1 MKKLFSLLTLLFIA
15 SSIFALS
22 FLGEN
27 VEDPFESQ
35 EELDNFSFDESGFS
49 ADDVKIY
56 LITAETG
63 DEVFTFFGHTA
74 LAVVKDGSISFAADY
89 GSFSFS
95 EGFYLKFV
103 EGLLLYNMVISDLER
118 RVQVFENEG
127 RTYYLTEITGLENRE
142 KKGIIDFL
150 LYNSQEG
157 NNVYLYHYYED
168 NCATRVRD
176 ILNWA
181 TGGDFAESYSHTYRG
196 ATYRNTAA
204 LYLDK
209 SFLFS
214 FLLNY
219 LQGPEIDREISL
231 YDEMYLPLTLK
242 EAAEDYF
249 SSSSVK
255 MNTDTERSEYRS
267 FTLMEM
273 TAVLSSILFLS
284 LSALYASRIKLLTRI
299 SDFVFALIF
308 ILFSLLSSALIILE
322 IFSNH
327 SVTYFNSNFIYA
339 SPLLLLAA
347 AEAIKGKS
355 IRRRFYL
362 SLIHLSFIAV
372 AVMLKGLFPLFFIQE
387 NLFLFV
393 FLSPLYII
401 NIIRYALSCHQDG
414 KEKEE
419 VFQDS

>member
-15 SSIFALS
+15 SSLFALS
-22 FLGEN
+22 FLGGN
-27 VEDPFESQ
+27 AEDPFESQ
-35 EELDNFSFDESGFS
+35 KELDNFSFDESGFS

-214 FLLNY
+214 FRP
-219 LQGPEIDREISL
+219 GRDRMKQTVE
-231 YDEMYLPLTLK
+231 
-242 EAAEDYF
+242 EAQM
-249 SSSSVK
+249 S
-255 MNTDTERSEYRS
+255 
-267 FTLMEM
+267 
-273 TAVLSSILFLS
+273 
-284 LSALYASRIKLLTRI
+284 
-299 SDFVFALIF
+299 
-308 ILFSLLSSALIILE
+308 
-322 IFSNH
+322 
-327 SVTYFNSNFIYA
+327 
-339 SPLLLLAA
+339 
-347 AEAIKGKS
+347 
-355 IRRRFYL
+355 
-362 SLIHLSFIAV
+362 
-372 AVMLKGLFPLFFIQE
+372 
-387 NLFLFV
+387 
-393 FLSPLYII
+393 
-401 NIIRYALSCHQDG
+401 
-414 KEKEE
+414 
-419 VFQDS
+419 